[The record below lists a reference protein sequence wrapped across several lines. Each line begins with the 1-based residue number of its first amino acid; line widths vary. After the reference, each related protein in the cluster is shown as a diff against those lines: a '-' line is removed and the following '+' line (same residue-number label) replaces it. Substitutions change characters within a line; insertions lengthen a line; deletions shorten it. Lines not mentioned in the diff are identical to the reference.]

1 MLCRDPRRSLGSRVA
16 DARHPRGGRLPS
28 MLVCCV
34 TFEVMLTGGPD
45 PYLHDAPETLASHA
59 ELIAVAADAS
69 LL

>member
-1 MLCRDPRRSLGSRVA
+1 
-16 DARHPRGGRLPS
+16 

-45 PYLHDAPETLASHA
+45 PYLHDAPETLAWHA
-59 ELIAVAADAS
+59 KLMTVPADAS